1 MKRIK
6 KLLYLRLFLIC
17 SGSIAI
23 AALILTLLLA
33 SNSDYYGAMK
43 VVATESYGQLHS
55 PHNIKGEYG
64 PEHQSARMSHEML
77 ADNSSGVTG
86 RNSGHKPYE
95 ISDQKFNYTFQST
108 EYYKSKSYIPVH
120 KFWNDDPL
128 NVFIDINP
136 DTIKMSSKFLPDVH
150 RAIYSWSDLLKSS
163 SGNYS
168 SWNFD
173 VTPALKNAVHT
184 AIIIKLSGDPL
195 GQICNDSKV
204 KTYAITI
211 YPHVNDQN
219 AYLDIPTSCLVDGNE
234 QEASHQEIYSTVLH
248 EFGHALGLGHAHN
261 QDGDLMCST
270 ELTNQTGVTDMTCEP
285 YSVLNAKPSELDI
298 KALFYIYGKDGF
310 NEPNN
315 KMLDCNGCTRSK

>member
-6 KLLYLRLFLIC
+6 KLLHLRLFLIC
-17 SGSIAI
+17 SGRITI
-23 AALILTLLLA
+23 AALILALLLA
-33 SNSDYYGAMK
+33 SNSNHYGAMI

-55 PHNIKGEYG
+55 PHNIKGEHG

-86 RNSGHKPYE
+86 RNLGHKPYD

-108 EYYKSKSYIPVH
+108 KYYKSKSYIPVH

-136 DTIKMSSKFLPDVH
+136 DTIKMSSKYLPDVQ

-211 YPHVNDQN
+211 YPHANDQN
-219 AYLDIPTSCLVDGNE
+219 AYLDIPTSCLVDGKE

-270 ELTNQTGVTDMTCEP
+270 ELPNQTGVTYMTCKP

-315 KMLDCNGCTRSK
+315 KMLDGNGCTRSK